1 MQRTLPFLFAA
12 LGLLDLLYGLYVD
25 DRVSIIVG
33 LSIIGIAVYII
44 REKRQ
49 K

>member
-1 MQRTLPFLFAA
+1 MKSTLPFLFAA
-12 LGLLDLLYGLYVD
+12 LGLLDLLYGLYFD

-33 LSIIGIAVYII
+33 LGIVGIAVYII
-44 REKRQ
+44 RTKRQ

>member
-1 MQRTLPFLFAA
+1 MRRTLPFLFAA
-12 LGLLDLLYGLYVD
+12 LGLLDLLYGLYFD
-25 DRVSIIVG
+25 DHVSIIVG
-33 LSIIGIAVYII
+33 LSIVGIAVYII

>member
-1 MQRTLPFLFAA
+1 MNRTLPFLFAA
-12 LGLLDLLYGLYVD
+12 LGLLDLLYGLYFD

-33 LSIIGIAVYII
+33 LSIVGIAVYII
-44 REKRQ
+44 RKKRQ